1 MKGRTCAARATGPLR
16 DRMAEPVLPTILLV
30 EDTPSDATLIR
41 RSFEKTNVL
50 NPIVWTKNG
59 QEALGYLSGLGQY
72 SDRTKYPLPALIL
85 LDLDLPEMTG
95 FELLQWKRSQPNI
108 RRIPVVILTIDSA
121 SSTVNAAYDLGANSY
136 LVKPGNPE
144 EVMRVVKIIQE
155 YWLGLNQAPKLVL
168 RATPDAS

>member
-1 MKGRTCAARATGPLR
+1 
-16 DRMAEPVLPTILLV
+16 MAEPVLPTILLV
-30 EDTPSDATLIR
+30 EDTPSDAALIR
-41 RSFEKTNVL
+41 RSFEKVSVL
-50 NPIVWTKNG
+50 NPIIWTKNG

-72 SDRTKYPLPALIL
+72 SDRSKYPLPALVL

-136 LVKPGNPE
+136 LVKPGNPD

>member
-1 MKGRTCAARATGPLR
+1 
-16 DRMAEPVLPTILLV
+16 MAEPVLETILLV

-41 RSFEKTNVL
+41 RGFEKTNVL

-72 SDRTKYPLPALIL
+72 GDRIKYPLPALVL

-108 RRIPVVILTIDSA
+108 RRIPVVVLTVDSA
-121 SSTVNAAYDLGANSY
+121 TSAVNAAYDLGANSY

-144 EVMRVVKIIQE
+144 EIMRVVKTIQE
-155 YWLGLNQAPKLVL
+155 YWLGLNQSPKLVL
-168 RATPDAS
+168 RATPDAR

>member
-1 MKGRTCAARATGPLR
+1 
-16 DRMAEPVLPTILLV
+16 MAEPALETILLV

-41 RSFEKTNVL
+41 RGFEKTNVL

-72 SDRTKYPLPALIL
+72 GDRIKYPLPALVL

-108 RRIPVVILTIDSA
+108 RRIPVVVLTVDSA
-121 SSTVNAAYDLGANSY
+121 TSAVNAAYDLGANSY

-144 EVMRVVKIIQE
+144 EIMRVVKTIQE
-155 YWLGLNQAPKLVL
+155 YWLGLNQSPKLVL
-168 RATPDAS
+168 RATPDAR

>member
-1 MKGRTCAARATGPLR
+1 MT
-16 DRMAEPVLPTILLV
+16 EPVLPTILLV

-41 RSFEKTNVL
+41 RAFEKTNVL
-50 NPIVWTKNG
+50 NPIIWTKNG

-72 SDRTKYPLPALIL
+72 GDRAQYPLPALIL

-108 RRIPVVILTIDSA
+108 RRIPAVVLTIDSA
-121 SSTVNAAYDLGANSY
+121 SSAVNAAYDLGANSY

-144 EVMRVVKIIQE
+144 EIMRVVKTIQD

-168 RATPDAS
+168 RATPDAR

>member
-1 MKGRTCAARATGPLR
+1 MT
-16 DRMAEPVLPTILLV
+16 EPVLPTILLV

-41 RSFEKTNVL
+41 RAFEKTNVL
-50 NPIVWTKNG
+50 NPIIWTKNG

-72 SDRTKYPLPALIL
+72 GDRAQYPLPALIL

-108 RRIPVVILTIDSA
+108 RRIPAVVLTIDSA
-121 SSTVNAAYDLGANSY
+121 SSAVNAAYDLGANSY

-144 EVMRVVKIIQE
+144 EIMRIVKLIQE

-168 RATPDAS
+168 RATPDAR